1 MCGIVG
7 WIDWKRDLSSERAT
21 IEAMTKTLYWR
32 GPDQQAVW
40 VSPTAAIGHRRLIV
54 IDPDGGV
61 QPMVYEESR
70 GRVVLAYNGEIY
82 NFQEL
87 RQELQ
92 SLGHRFKT
100 RSDTEVVLRGYLQWG
115 EELPKKLNGIFAF
128 AVWDE
133 RNRELLLVRDH
144 LGVKPLF
151 YAQIGESVFF
161 ASEMKA
167 LFAHPDIN
175 PEVDAEG
182 LAELFV
188 MGVRTPGHAVYRGI
202 KEVLPGQLIRFTQRG
217 KQESIY
223 WELQS
228 KPHTDDLKTTYLHIR
243 ELLKDTVKRQ
253 LVADMPVVS
262 LLSGGLDSSGIAAI
276 AAEEYRKQGKEPLR
290 TFSVDFVNS
299 ERDFKENLMHRSLD
313 TPWVKRVSEHA
324 KTDHQL
330 VIFNDEDLIQ
340 HLSISYRARDLPGSG
355 NMDTSLYL
363 LFKEMKKSATVAL
376 SGESADEVFGGYIWF
391 HMKEMVEA
399 DTFPWA
405 AVISHQDEP
414 FSYLSEEMKKA
425 IRPEEYIRTRYLEA
439 LQKVPRLDGEEKEE
453 ARMREVLYLNQKYF
467 LLMLLERK
475 DRMSMATGL
484 EVRVP
489 FCDYRLVEYVWNIP
503 WKMKCVDEIEK
514 GILRRAFADVLP
526 HDVLY
531 RRKSPYPSTYSPTYL
546 QLIRDRLSAILNDAH
561 SPLLPLVSTSK
572 LRDFLKGIQG
582 QEVSFQLLS
591 FIERLI
597 QIDSW
602 MREYKVKVVL

>member
-7 WIDWKRDLSSERAT
+7 WIDWERDLSGERTT

-32 GPDQQAVW
+32 GPDQQGVW
-40 VSPTAAIGHRRLIV
+40 ISPMAAIGHRRLIV
-54 IDPDGGV
+54 IDPDGGT
-61 QPMVYEESR
+61 QPMVYEDPQ

-82 NFQEL
+82 NFREL

-92 SLGHRFKT
+92 SLGHRFQT

-115 EELPKKLNGIFAF
+115 EGLPKKLNGIFAF

-133 RNRELLLVRDH
+133 RKRQLLLVRDH
-144 LGVKPLF
+144 LGVKPL
-151 YAQIGESVFF
+151 YYTQIGQTILF

-167 LFAHPDIN
+167 LLAHPEVK

-182 LAELFV
+182 LAEIFV
-188 MGVRTPGHAVYRGI
+188 MTVRTPGHGVYRGI
-202 KEVLPGQLIRFTQRG
+202 KEVLPGKSIGFTSNG
-217 KQESIY
+217 KHEEIY

-228 KPHTDDLKTTYLHIR
+228 KPHTDDLETTFLYIR
-243 ELLKDTVKRQ
+243 ELLRDTVKRQ

-324 KTDHQL
+324 KTNHQL
-330 VIFNDEDLIQ
+330 VILNDQDLIQ
-340 HLSISYRARDLPGSG
+340 HLSINYRARDLPGSG

-391 HMKEMVEA
+391 HTKEMIEA

-405 AVISHQDEP
+405 VFAMQQDHP
-414 FSYLSEEMKKA
+414 FSYLSEEVQRA
-425 IRPEEYIRTRYLEA
+425 IRPKEYIRTRYLEA
-439 LQKVPRLDGEEKEE
+439 LQKVPHLDGEGKAE

-546 QLIRDRLSAILNDAH
+546 QLIRDQLSAILNDSH
-561 SPLLPLVSTSK
+561 SPLIPLISAPK
-572 LRDFLKGIQG
+572 LREFLQGISDQD
-582 QEVSFQLLS
+582 VSFHLVT

-602 MREYKVKVVL
+602 LREYKVKVLL